1 MRFDNKNSSI
11 FSLYWSIGYYVG
23 IIINKLTYTVLI
35 VTSVFLLRSSKID
48 GKFSNSIKN
57 ILDTALSPYIFV
69 EKVVVETINLIK
81 SNLDSLIRLKRKYEN
96 LKKDNIGL
104 KIELLKVNAISSENS
119 SLKKILNFISHESVE
134 NYTIKQVSIINKNS
148 FVTTIDIDINETDK
162 NYFHEHDIVVD
173 SKGNFIGILANIQN
187 KLANI
192 MLASDF
198 ISKIP
203 AKAIGSNI
211 SLILEGKG
219 NDILEIKHFLGKKEN
234 IRVGDRV
241 YTSSSND
248 NIFYSGIYI
257 GDIVSINNKLY
268 VKLSANLNSLDYVVI
283 LHRVFNSNF
292 LE

>member
-81 SNLDSLIRLKRKYEN
+81 SNLDSLIGLKRKYEN

-119 SLKKILNFISHESVE
+119 
-134 NYTIKQVSIINKNS
+134 
-148 FVTTIDIDINETDK
+148 
-162 NYFHEHDIVVD
+162 
-173 SKGNFIGILANIQN
+173 
-187 KLANI
+187 
-192 MLASDF
+192 
-198 ISKIP
+198 
-203 AKAIGSNI
+203 
-211 SLILEGKG
+211 
-219 NDILEIKHFLGKKEN
+219 
-234 IRVGDRV
+234 
-241 YTSSSND
+241 
-248 NIFYSGIYI
+248 
-257 GDIVSINNKLY
+257 
-268 VKLSANLNSLDYVVI
+268 
-283 LHRVFNSNF
+283 
-292 LE
+292 